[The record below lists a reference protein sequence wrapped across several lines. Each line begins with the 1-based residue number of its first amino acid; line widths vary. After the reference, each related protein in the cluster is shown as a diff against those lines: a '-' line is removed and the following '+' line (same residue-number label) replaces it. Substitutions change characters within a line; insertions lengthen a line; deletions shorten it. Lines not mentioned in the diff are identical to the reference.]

1 MQEVSTIGTGG
12 RHAGM
17 FQAVHSIDTDSQ
29 GNIYVTETYEGRQP
43 SKPPTPAPRSSWTSL
58 HPGAREFGS

>member
-12 RHAGM
+12 RYAGM

-29 GNIYVTETYEGRQP
+29 GNIYVTETYEGRRVHKFVYKGIQSVPRHQGATWP
-43 SKPPTPAPRSSWTSL
+43 SE
-58 HPGAREFGS
+58 GN